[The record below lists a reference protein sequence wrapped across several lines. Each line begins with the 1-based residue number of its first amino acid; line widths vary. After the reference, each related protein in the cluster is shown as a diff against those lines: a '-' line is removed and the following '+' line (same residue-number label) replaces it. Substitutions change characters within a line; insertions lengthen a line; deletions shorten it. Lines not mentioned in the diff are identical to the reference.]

1 MSKIE
6 RFEDIKAWQ
15 CAKQLTK
22 QVYDITSDSHF
33 AKDFALRD
41 QTRRA
46 AISVMS
52 NIAEGYSRQTDK
64 EFIQFLHIALGSVAE
79 LQSQLYIAQDLSYI
93 SDSQFKEVHELSTET
108 AKLINGFIKYLR
120 KSVK

>member
-22 QVYDITSDSHF
+22 QVYDITSDSRF

-52 NIAEGYSRQTDK
+52 NIAEGYARQTDK

-79 LQSQLYIAQDLSYI
+79 LQSQLYVAQDLSYI
-93 SDSQFKEVHELSTET
+93 SDAQFKEAHELSTET